1 MAGVVRFIAD
11 LHLSHEN
18 MARRRG
24 FNSIIEHDEHIISE
38 WNKVVD
44 KRDVT
49 YILGDVTMEKKTP
62 YYLLDLL
69 NGVKHVVLGNHDRRQ
84 DSKDLLNYVDSV
96 SGMVHYKGFFL
107 THCPVHPLELNY
119 QDVRG
124 NIHGHIHDKEVGEN
138 RYWCVSC
145 ERVDY
150 KPITIE
156 ELLKRSIYKVDPI
169 NESLKQVTRFEV
181 IDDSGRALV
190 RYGISTELSVQD
202 EGRTLKVFLKSN
214 NESRT

>member
-24 FNSIIEHDEHIISE
+24 FSSIEEHDNHIITE

-49 YILGDVTMEKKTP
+49 YILGDITMEKKTP
-62 YYLLDLL
+62 YPLLHCL
-69 NGVKHVVLGNHDRRQ
+69 NGIKHVVLGNHDRKQ
-84 DSKDLLNYVDSV
+84 HSKDLLEYVETV

-107 THCPVHPLELNY
+107 THCPIHPLELNY

-124 NIHGHIHDKEVGEN
+124 NIHGHIHDKEVGDPK
-138 RYWCVSC
+138 YFCVSC
-145 ERVDY
+145 ERVNY
-150 KPITIE
+150 KPITLE
-156 ELLKRSIYKVDPI
+156 ELIK
-169 NESLKQVTRFEV
+169 
-181 IDDSGRALV
+181 
-190 RYGISTELSVQD
+190 
-202 EGRTLKVFLKSN
+202 
-214 NESRT
+214 